1 VARTVGSAAD
11 ETRERILEVSVDLF
25 IERGYPG
32 TSIRDIAERL
42 GRTKGSLYY
51 HFASKEDILTALVTP
66 MMADLDAL
74 IDQATAPDGPSRRE
88 FVVQLVDL
96 LDKHGV
102 LLRSLM
108 GDPAVLRGLAVRE
121 SMPARLVKVQRALAG
136 SDEPSA
142 LLRGRCTLGVIQ
154 AGAVAPRWD
163 AAGDATG
170 AERRAAVIGKRLSG
184 RDKQFVID
192 AALAVLSVPA
202 HVPAY
207 DAMA

>member
-11 ETRERILEVSVDLF
+11 ETRERILDVAVDLF

-66 MMADLDAL
+66 MMADLDTL
-74 IDQATAPDGPSRRE
+74 IERAGEPGGPNRRE
-88 FVVQLVDL
+88 LVTQLVDL

-108 GDPAVLRGLAVRE
+108 ADPAVLRGLAIRE
-121 SMPARLVKVQRALAG
+121 SMPARLVKVQRAVAG
-136 SDEPSA
+136 SDDPAA
-142 LLRGRCTLGVIQ
+142 LLRGRCVLGVIQ
-154 AGAVAPRWD
+154 AGAVAPRWE
-163 AAGDATG
+163 AVGDATG
-170 AERRAAVIGKRLSG
+170 AERRAAVIGKRLSPEH
-184 RDKQFVID
+184 KQFVVD
-192 AALAVLSVPA
+192 AALAVLEVPT
-202 HVPAY
+202 PA
-207 DAMA
+207 

>member
-1 VARTVGSAAD
+1 MARTVGSAAD

-66 MMADLDAL
+66 MMADLDSL
-74 IDQATAPDGPSRRE
+74 IEQAGTVDGPNRSE
-88 FVVQLVDL
+88 LVAQLVDL

-108 GDPAVLRGLAVRE
+108 ADPSVLRGLAVRE
-121 SMPARLVKVQRALAG
+121 SMPARLVKVQRAVAG
-136 SDEPSA
+136 SDDPAA
-142 LLRGRCTLGVIQ
+142 LLRGRCVLGVIQ
-154 AGAVAPRWD
+154 AGAVAPRWE
-163 AAGDATG
+163 AVGDTTG
-170 AERRAAVIGKRLSG
+170 AERRAAVIGKRLSPE
-184 RDKQFVID
+184 DKQFVVD
-192 AALAVLSVPA
+192 AALAVLDVSFPTA
-202 HVPAY
+202 PHS
-207 DAMA
+207 